1 MKARIVAAYGHQC
14 LACASDATLLSAIE
28 RGRRHDVVVGDVVE
42 LIEPIS
48 EPAVIARIE
57 DRSSLL
63 FRADAH
69 RTKALAAN
77 IDQMAIVYAPQ
88 PTYAQAFIWRA
99 LIAAQSADIAAIVI
113 LNKTDTLTPN
123 DPAMATYR
131 LLNELGYATLAISAK
146 EQAQATQHTLKS
158 VLKGK
163 ATLLVGQSGMGKSTL
178 LNLLVPQ
185 AAARTQAF
193 SARLNLG
200 KHTTTASRWFD
211 LPASDGGGAIIDSP
225 GFQSFGLAH
234 LSTTAIAGAMRE
246 FAPYLGHCRFSNC
259 QHHQEPNCA
268 IRAAVQAGSISA
280 ERYRFYKNLV
290 QETEQAKANKQSNKK
305 H

>member
-1 MKARIVAAYGHQC
+1 MAAYGHQC
-14 LACASDATLLSAIE
+14 LARTEDATVLSAIQ
-28 RGRRHDVVVGDVVE
+28 RGKRHDVVVGDLVE
-42 LIEPIS
+42 LIEPVS

-69 RTKALAAN
+69 RIKALAAN

-99 LIAAQSADIAAIVI
+99 LIAAQSAGIAAMVV
-113 LNKTDTLTPN
+113 LNKTDTLTAN

-131 LLNELGYATLAISAK
+131 LLNELGYATVAISAK
-146 EQAQATQHTLKS
+146 EQAQATQRTFMS
-158 VLKGK
+158 ILKGK
-163 ATLLVGQSGMGKSTL
+163 ATLLIGQSGMGKSTL

-193 SARLNLG
+193 STRLNLG

-211 LPASDGGGAIIDSP
+211 LPAGAGGGAIVDSP

-234 LSTTAIAGAMRE
+234 LSANAMAGAMRE
-246 FAPYLGHCRFSNC
+246 FVPYLGHCRFSNC
-259 QHHQEPNCA
+259 QHRQEPNCA
-268 IRAAVQAGSISA
+268 IRSAVEAGSISA
-280 ERYRFYKNLV
+280 ERYLFYKNLV
-290 QETEQAKANKQSNKK
+290 QELEQAKDSKQFNKK